1 MELPVA
7 LFVLF
12 LVGIAMVGLGFGILA
27 GRWRGTRA
35 IRAAGSGAERQAVL
49 KAELDDAI
57 RTSRRELQTRN
68 RLQSE
73 LDDVSD
79 ELADTSKALVTIRAE
94 LEQMTDQATVA
105 TRDAGELRA
114 RFTDIVGLEAENT
127 TLHVIAAQVPDLKR
141 RLADCEPSGPEVTDL
156 REGSAHNRR

>member
-1 MELPVA
+1 MQLVVV
-7 LFVLF
+7 LVLF
-12 LVGIAMVGLGFGILA
+12 LVGAAIVGLGVDA
-27 GRWRGTRA
+27 GRWRSTRA

-49 KAELDDAI
+49 KAELDDAV
-57 RTSRRELQTRN
+57 RTSRRELQARN

-73 LDDVSD
+73 LDDVSA
-79 ELADTSKALVTIRAE
+79 ELADTSKSLVTTRAE

-105 TRDAGELRA
+105 TREAGELRA

-127 TLHVIAAQVPDLKR
+127 TLRVIAAEVPDLKR
-141 RLADCEPSGPEVTDL
+141 RLADCEPDGPEVIDL